1 MTEFLEE
8 LKEAAAD
15 IEKEQAKA
23 AAKMHAMRAKHHGK

>member
-15 IEKEQAKA
+15 AEKEQAKA
-23 AAKMHAMRAKHHGK
+23 AAKMKAMRAKHHGK

>member
-1 MTEFLEE
+1 MTEFLQE

-23 AAKMHAMRAKHHGK
+23 AAKIRAMRAKHHGK